1 MGRWQEVEALPKRKR
16 ILFMGDS
23 ITENGTYIRDLE
35 AVFLKYIP
43 ESQLEW
49 IGLGVSSETAA
60 GTQEAAHPFPRPC
73 VHERLDRALTESRPD
88 WVFLC
93 YGMNDGVYQPLS
105 DENFS
110 AYRNGIDLAVQK
122 IKNAGAL
129 PILMTPSPF
138 DAFSINGRLQPYG
151 MPDYSFEEPYERYDD
166 VLERYADWLL
176 QYGREQGI
184 KTVDI
189 RRPLQEWIETERAAD
204 PKFRYGDGVHPQ
216 PEGHAVIA
224 HTILR
229 RIFRIEWEKMPEWL
243 FADSEFLHRVTQ
255 RRELLKAAW
264 REHVGHTN
272 PYKLEALPLD
282 EALILAKQHL
292 SGIRA
297 AARQEGGT
305 LDEQVSEWKGFV
317 RRDYVRNGRAC
328 LLIEPTW
335 AAPGRPWI
343 WRTEFFGHFMNA
355 DLELVR
361 QGWHIGY
368 IRLSDLYGSPFSA
381 EAMEDFRD
389 DAVRRFELDAKPVL
403 VGFSRGGLYAL
414 RYAETYPQHVRAL
427 YVDAPVVDIASW
439 PGGLGA
445 GDGSPNEWR
454 DCLDIYGISVQRQNS
469 ESTSAAAETAA
480 VKDRASQVT
489 ERLLELLRIPVE
501 ADIPLLLIAGGAD
514 EAVPLHENGDRL
526 DRRYRELGGRVTRII
541 KPNGGH
547 HPHGLENPD
556 QVVKFVQG
564 SFR

>member
-1 MGRWQEVEALPKRKR
+1 MTGSWREVEDLPQQKR

-49 IGLGVSSETAA
+49 IDLGVSSETAA

-73 VHERLDRALTESRPD
+73 VHERLDRALAESKPD

-93 YGMNDGVYQPLS
+93 YGMNDGVYRPLS
-105 DENFS
+105 ANNFS
-110 AYRNGIDLAVQK
+110 AYRNGIGLAAQK

-129 PILMTPSPF
+129 PILMTPPPF
-138 DAFSINGRLQPYG
+138 DVFSINGRLLPDG

-176 QYGREQGI
+176 QYGREQGV

-189 RRPLQEWIETERAAD
+189 RRPLLEWIVSKREAD
-204 PKFRYGDGVHPQ
+204 RKFRYGDGVHPQ
-216 PEGHAVIA
+216 REGHAVIA

-229 RIFRIEWEKMPEWL
+229 RVFHIEWEKMPEWL
-243 FADSEFLHRVTQ
+243 YADSEFLRRVTA
-255 RRELLKAAW
+255 RRELLNAAW

-282 EALILAKQHL
+282 EAQQQAERLLPGILA
-292 SGIRA
+292 A
-297 AARQEGGT
+297 AEREGGT
-305 LDEQVSEWKGFV
+305 LDEQVSEWEGFV

-328 LLIEPTW
+328 LIIEPAT

-368 IRLSDLYGSPFSA
+368 VRLSDLYGSPFSA
-381 EAMEDFRD
+381 EAMEEFRA
-389 DAVRRFELDAKPVL
+389 DAVSRFSLDPKPAVF
-403 VGFSRGGLYAL
+403 GFSRGGLYAI

-427 YVDAPVVDIASW
+427 YLDAPVVDIASW
-439 PGGLGA
+439 PGGIGA
-445 GDGSPNEWR
+445 GHGSPGEWR
-454 DCLDIYGISVQRQNS
+454 DCLDIYGI
-469 ESTSAAAETAA
+469 AAADALP
-480 VKDRASQVT
+480 VT
-489 ERLLELLRIPVE
+489 RRMLELVHIPVE

-514 EAVPLHENGDRL
+514 EAVPFEENGDLL
-526 DRRYRELGGRVTRII
+526 DRRYRELGGRIRRII

-547 HPHGLENPD
+547 HPHGLDTPD
-556 QVVKFVQG
+556 AVVKFVRE
-564 SFR
+564 SFVSRI

>member
-1 MGRWQEVEALPKRKR
+1 MMGYWQEVEALPKHKR

-23 ITENGTYIRDLE
+23 ITENGTYIRDLD
-35 AVFLKYIP
+35 AVFLKYMP

-49 IGLGVSSETAA
+49 IGLGVSSETAS

-73 VHERLDRALTESRPD
+73 VHERLDRALSESRPD

-93 YGMNDGVYQPLS
+93 YGMNDGVYKPLS
-105 DENFS
+105 DEDFS
-110 AYRNGIDLAVQK
+110 AYRSGIDRAVQK
-122 IKNAGAL
+122 IRAAGAL
-129 PILMTPSPF
+129 PILVTPPPF
-138 DAFSINGRLQPYG
+138 DVFSVNGRLQPDG

-189 RRPLQEWIETERAAD
+189 RRPLLEWIATERAAD

-243 FADSEFLHRVTQ
+243 FADSEFLHRATE

-282 EALILAKQHL
+282 EALILAEQHL
-292 SGIRA
+292 PGIRTA
-297 AARQEGGT
+297 AEQEGGA
-305 LDEQVSEWKGFV
+305 LDERVSEWEGFV

-328 LLIEPTW
+328 LLVEPAS

-389 DAVRRFELDAKPVL
+389 DAVRRFGLDAKPAL
-403 VGFSRGGLYAL
+403 FGFSRGGLYAI
-414 RYAETYPQHVRAL
+414 RYAETYSQHVRAL

-445 GDGSPNEWR
+445 GTGSPNEWR
-454 DCLDIYGISVQRQNS
+454 DCLDIYGISVERQNPGPAS
-469 ESTSAAAETAA
+469 VEADTVTERAA
-480 VKDRASQVT
+480 QVT
-489 ERLLELLRIPVE
+489 ERLLELLRIPAE

-514 EAVPLHENGDRL
+514 EAVPLEENGDRL
-526 DRRYRELGGRVTRII
+526 DQRYRELGGRITRIV
-541 KPNGGH
+541 KPDGGH
-547 HPHGLENPD
+547 HPHGLEISD
-556 QVVKFVQG
+556 EVVEFVQA